1 MILLFRSILN
11 NKMMSTTLRF
21 STLPLVLSLAA
32 WAQDAAD
39 LFQTKCATCH
49 SAGSAVGAPLP
60 ATLRQMPAAH
70 ILEALETGKM
80 RTIGA
85 SLTAAQREAL
95 AKSLGLAESLPAAS
109 GAGVCSSSEV
119 LRTGPGRWNGWG
131 VDGANTRYQDAKK
144 AGLDRESVPKLKLKW
159 AFGFP
164 GATTA
169 FGQPT
174 VSGGR
179 LFVGSAEGAVYS
191 LNANT
196 GCMYWKFAT
205 PEGVRTAIV
214 LSEDGQ
220 RAYFGDLHANVYAV
234 SADTGALLWKTNV
247 DEHPFAVVTG
257 TPRLAK
263 GRLFVPVSGGDEPI
277 SAANPEYECCTFR
290 GSLVA
295 LDEATGKQVWK
306 TYTIPEAP
314 TVRGKNSAGTKQ
326 WGPSGGS
333 LWSSP
338 TIDLQKKAIYTGT
351 GINFS
356 SPATSGSDAITAF
369 DIETGRILWSRQVT
383 AGDVYNF
390 GCRGDNQA
398 NCPKDHGNDS
408 DFGNSPM
415 LRTLP
420 DGRRILVVGQK
431 SGVIYGL
438 DPDQAGKMSWQTR
451 VSRGGPQGGVI
462 WGGASDNKNA
472 YFGISDWDPGKPE
485 AGGGLVAIGLTDGKV
500 LWSAAVS
507 KPACVATPGCSA
519 AQPAPVTLITGVAFL
534 GSMDG
539 HMRAYDTR
547 DGKIIW
553 DFDTL
558 RDFETVNGI
567 KAHGGSINGAG
578 PVVVNGMLYTNSGYA
593 RIPSIPG
600 NVLLAFSID
609 GK

>member
-1 MILLFRSILN
+1 MNTVLRL
-11 NKMMSTTLRF
+11 STCL
-21 STLPLVLSLAA
+21 LVLSAA
-32 WAQDAAD
+32 SWAQDTAD

-49 SAGSAVGAPLP
+49 SPGSAAGAPLP
-60 ATLRQMPAAH
+60 ATLRQMTAARV
-70 ILEALETGKM
+70 LQALETGKM
-80 RTIGA
+80 RSIGA

-95 AKSLGLAESLPAAS
+95 AKSLGLAENLPATSEA
-109 GAGVCSSSEV
+109 GACSSSEAV
-119 LRTGPGRWNGWG
+119 TTGTGQWNGWG
-131 VDGANTRYQDAKK
+131 VDAANTRYQDAKS
-144 AGLDRESVPKLKLKW
+144 ARLDRDGVSKLKLKW

-191 LNANT
+191 LDANT
-196 GCMYWKFAT
+196 ACEYWRFAT

-214 LSEDGQ
+214 LSPDGQ

-234 SADTGALLWKTNV
+234 SVATGALIWKAHV

-257 TPRLAK
+257 TPRLAEGK
-263 GRLFVPVSGGDEPI
+263 LFVPVSGGDEPI
-277 SAANPEYECCTFR
+277 SAANPAYECCTFR

-295 LDEATGKQVWK
+295 LDEATGKQVWR

-314 TVRGKNSAGTKQ
+314 TVRGQNSAGTKQ

-338 TIDLQKKAIYTGT
+338 TVDLRKKAIYVGT

-356 SPATSGSDAITAF
+356 APATSGSDAIAAF
-369 DIETGRILWSRQVT
+369 DMKNGRILWSRQVT

-398 NCPKDHGNDS
+398 NCPKEHGNDA
-408 DFGNSPM
+408 DFGNSPI
-415 LRTLP
+415 LKTRA

-438 DPDQAGKMSWQTR
+438 DPDQAGKVLWQTR

-462 WGGASDNKNA
+462 WGGASDSNTA
-472 YFGISDWDPGKPE
+472 YFGISDWDPGKPD
-485 AGGGLVAIGLTDGKV
+485 AGGGLVAVRLMDGKIV
-500 LWSAAVS
+500 WSTPAT
-507 KPACVATPGCSA
+507 KPACVSVPGCSA
-519 AQPAPVTLITGVAFL
+519 AQPAPVTLIPGVAFL

-547 DGKIIW
+547 DGKIVW

-558 RDFETVNGI
+558 RDFETVNAV

-578 PVVVNGMLYTNSGYA
+578 PVVVNGILYTNSGYA
-593 RIPSIPG
+593 RIPSMPG
-600 NVLLAFSID
+600 NVLLAFSVD
-609 GK
+609 GQ

>member
-1 MILLFRSILN
+1 MN
-11 NKMMSTTLRF
+11 TALRY
-21 STLPLVLSLAA
+21 STLVLLVSMSA

-39 LFQTKCATCH
+39 LFQAKCATCH
-49 SAGSAVGAPLP
+49 SPGSAAGAPLP
-60 ATLRQMPAAH
+60 ATLRQMTAAH

-85 SLTAAQREAL
+85 SPTAAQREAL
-95 AKSLGLAESLPAAS
+95 AKWLGMAESLPAAS
-109 GAGVCSSSEV
+109 GAGACSSSEAGDV
-119 LRTGPGRWNGWG
+119 VNTGSGQWNGWG
-131 VDGANTRYQDAKK
+131 VDAANTRYQGAKN
-144 AGLDRESVPKLKLKW
+144 AGLDRKSVPKLKLKW

-169 FGQPT
+169 FGQPS

-179 LFVGSAEGAVYS
+179 LFVGSAEGAVYA
-191 LNANT
+191 LNPNS
-196 GCMYWKFAT
+196 GCIYWKFAT

-214 LSEDGQ
+214 LSDDGQ
-220 RAYFGDLHANVYAV
+220 RAYFGDLKANVYAV
-234 SADTGALLWKTNV
+234 NARSGALIWKTRV

-257 TPRLAK
+257 TPRVADGK
-263 GRLFVPVSGGDEPI
+263 LFVPVSGGDEPI
-277 SAANPEYECCTFR
+277 SAANPAYECCTFR

-295 LDEATGKQVWK
+295 LDAATGKQVWK
-306 TYTIPEAP
+306 SYTIPEP
-314 TVRGKNSAGTKQ
+314 PSVQGQNSAGTKQ
-326 WGPSGGS
+326 WGPSGVS

-356 SPATSGSDAITAF
+356 APATPGSDAIAAF
-369 DIETGRILWSRQVT
+369 DMETGRILWSRQMT

-398 NCPKDHGNDS
+398 NCPKDHGNDA
-408 DFGNSPM
+408 DFGHSPM
-415 LRTLP
+415 LLRLAT
-420 DGRRILVVGQK
+420 GSRILVVGQK
-431 SGVIYGL
+431 SGMVYGL
-438 DPDQAGKMSWQTR
+438 DPDQAGKLLWQTR
-451 VSRGGPQGGVI
+451 VAQGGSQGGVI
-462 WGGASDNKNA
+462 WGGASDNNTA

-485 AGGGLVAIGLTDGKV
+485 AGGGLVAMRLIDGKI
-500 LWSAAVS
+500 LWSSGAP
-507 KPACVATPGCSA
+507 KPACVSMPGCSA
-519 AQPAPVTLITGVAFL
+519 AQPAPVTLIPGVAFL

-558 RDFETVNGI
+558 RDFETVNGV
-567 KAHGGSINGAG
+567 KAHGGSINATGA
-578 PVVVNGMLYTNSGYA
+578 VVVNGTLYTNSGYA
-593 RIPSIPG
+593 RIPSMPG
-600 NVLLAFSID
+600 NVLLAFSVD

>member
-1 MILLFRSILN
+1 
-11 NKMMSTTLRF
+11 
-21 STLPLVLSLAA
+21 
-32 WAQDAAD
+32 
-39 LFQTKCATCH
+39 
-49 SAGSAVGAPLP
+49 
-60 ATLRQMPAAH
+60 
-70 ILEALETGKM
+70 M
-80 RTIGA
+80 RAIGA
-85 SLTAAQREAL
+85 SLSGPQREAL
-95 AKSLGLAESLPAAS
+95 AKSLGLAEDSAGIPEAAGCASSTTLGS
-109 GAGVCSSSEV
+109 GAGK
-119 LRTGPGRWNGWG
+119 WNGWG
-131 VDGANTRYQDAKK
+131 VDAANTRYQDAKS
-144 AGLDRESVPKLKLKW
+144 AGLDLERVPRLKLKW

-179 LFVGSAEGAVYS
+179 LFVGSSEGAVYS
-191 LNANT
+191 LDAQK
-196 GCMYWKFAT
+196 GCIYWKFAAA
-205 PEGVRTAIV
+205 EGVRTAIT

-234 SADTGALLWKTNV
+234 SAGSGALIWKTHV

-257 TPRLAK
+257 TPQLVG

-277 SAANPEYECCTFR
+277 SAGNPAYECCSFR

-295 LDEATGKQVWK
+295 LDAATGKQVWK
-306 TYTIPEAP
+306 TYTIPDPPAV
-314 TVRGKNSAGTKQ
+314 TGQNSAGAKQ
-326 WGPSGGS
+326 WGPSGVS
-333 LWSSP
+333 LWSAP
-338 TIDLQKKAIYTGT
+338 TIDLRARAIYTGT

-356 SPATSGSDAITAF
+356 NPPTAGSDAIAAF
-369 DIETGRILWSRQVT
+369 DMETGRILWSRQVT

-398 NCPKDHGNDS
+398 NCPKDHGNDA

-415 LRTLP
+415 LRTLA
-420 DGRRILVVGQK
+420 GSRRILVVGQK
-431 SGVIYGL
+431 SGVVYGL
-438 DPDQAGKMSWQTR
+438 DPEHAGAVLWQTR

-462 WGGASDNKNA
+462 WGGASDANTA

-485 AGGGLVAIGLTDGKV
+485 AGGGLTALRLADGKV
-500 LWSAAVS
+500 IWSVPAQ

-519 AQPAPVTLITGVAFL
+519 AQPAAVTLIPGVIFL

-539 HMRAYDTR
+539 HMRAYDSR

-558 RDFETVNGI
+558 RDFETVNGV
-567 KAHGGSINGAG
+567 KAHGGSINAAGA
-578 PVVVNGMLYTNSGYA
+578 VVVNGVLYSNSGYA
-593 RIPSIPG
+593 RIPSMPG
-600 NVLLAFSID
+600 NVLLAFSVD